1 MTKIFSLF
9 KEPLFISHS
18 KKDNKNDVYALS
30 YLCIGSYIRPW
41 LSTRYDNSSWKI
53 QTLKLTEWLQNQFQ
67 NSIFQFASIMECFLR
82 WLMKIWLKRK
92 FLFLSWQTWQLLRG
106 FFFFFRLKTMHKMM
120 ERSGTLF
127 RDPEDVEQATRFL
140 HENGK
145 IFSLHKN
152 CNHLH
157 HVFFMG

>member
-1 MTKIFSLF
+1 MLF
-9 KEPLFISHS
+9 KVINENMIEKKVPLPFLT
-18 KKDNKNDVYALS
+18 NL
-30 YLCIGSYIRPW
+30 
-41 LSTRYDNSSWKI
+41 T
-53 QTLKLTEWLQNQFQ
+53 TLE
-67 NSIFQFASIMECFLR
+67 IFFS
-82 WLMKIWLKRK
+82 
-92 FLFLSWQTWQLLRG
+92 
-106 FFFFFRLKTMHKMM
+106 FFRLKTMHKMM

-145 IFSLHKN
+145 IFSLNKN

>member
-1 MTKIFSLF
+1 
-9 KEPLFISHS
+9 
-18 KKDNKNDVYALS
+18 
-30 YLCIGSYIRPW
+30 
-41 LSTRYDNSSWKI
+41 
-53 QTLKLTEWLQNQFQ
+53 
-67 NSIFQFASIMECFLR
+67 
-82 WLMKIWLKRK
+82 
-92 FLFLSWQTWQLLRG
+92 
-106 FFFFFRLKTMHKMM
+106 MHKMM

-157 HVFFMG
+157 HVFHGIIIYLKLLGEIFVNTLYLELLNSSKCNLVHHVLEILI

>member
-1 MTKIFSLF
+1 MLF
-9 KEPLFISHS
+9 KVINENMIE
-18 KKDNKNDVYALS
+18 KKLS
-30 YLCIGSYIRPW
+30 SSSFLDK
-41 LSTRYDNSSWKI
+41 LDNSW
-53 QTLKLTEWLQNQFQ
+53 EFV
-67 NSIFQFASIMECFLR
+67 
-82 WLMKIWLKRK
+82 
-92 FLFLSWQTWQLLRG
+92 
-106 FFFFFRLKTMHKMM
+106 FFRLKTMHKMM

-157 HVFFMG
+157 HVFFMGWLFILNFWGEIFVNTLYLELIIPQSVISASCVGDFDLNIYYSIN

>member
-1 MTKIFSLF
+1 MLF
-9 KEPLFISHS
+9 KVINENMIEKKVPLPFLT
-18 KKDNKNDVYALS
+18 NL
-30 YLCIGSYIRPW
+30 
-41 LSTRYDNSSWKI
+41 T
-53 QTLKLTEWLQNQFQ
+53 TLE
-67 NSIFQFASIMECFLR
+67 I
-82 WLMKIWLKRK
+82 
-92 FLFLSWQTWQLLRG
+92 